1 MIRWQLDNSRFYDHI
16 HLCSRYNNF
25 DNRCNNNKE
34 NTIGIQDN
42 LIRLINKVLKL
53 PTCSKKKI
61 VKIVGSLISIK
72 SGTRLAQIGVRWFA
86 QRDLCDNR
94 PNEIVARKSRFR
106 EILFICTSSKER
118 FWYTLSRLLIEI
130 LANQNI
136 LKHYKLAKKL
146 VSCARDLSRE
156 IFCFR
161 CLVILISLGEKSFV
175 IHVYEINKLFLN
187 SRIKSPFIESIIVT
201 GLIRKITTKTKEVPI
216 SKE

>member
-16 HLCSRYNNF
+16 YNFVHVINNF

-118 FWYTLSRLLIEI
+118 FWYTLSRLLI

-136 LKHYKLAKKL
+136 LKHYKLAKKI
-146 VSCARDLSRE
+146 SIMRERSRE